1 MRSFLAVLALGLIA
15 LIAQG
20 VLARALPPP
29 WCPDLAWLLVIA
41 LGLRWPSFVSGLLVA
56 ALLGYAQDLLSG
68 SLMGQHAL
76 LGLLSHLTAA
86 LAARQLDL
94 SGALPVAFLVFVTRL
109 LHGLA
114 MVGTLS
120 LFVDAPGVDLHV
132 LGQAVAHA
140 LVNVVAAWPVLAGVE
155 RLRMRLLEEELG
167 HRGWPMGLPL
177 GRHV

>member
-1 MRSFLAVLALGLIA
+1 MKSFIAILGLGLLALVG
-15 LIAQG
+15 QG

-29 WCPDLAWLLVIA
+29 WCPDLVWLWVIA
-41 LGLRWPSFVSGLLVA
+41 LGLRWPSFLSGLLVA

-76 LGLLSHLTAA
+76 FALLSYLAAA

-94 SGALPVAFLVFVTRL
+94 SGAFPVLILVFVARV

-114 MVGTLS
+114 MVATLA
-120 LFVDAPGVDLHV
+120 LFVDSPGVDLHV
-132 LGQAVAHA
+132 VGQAIAHA
-140 LVNVVAAWPVLAGVE
+140 MANVVAALPVLAGVE
-155 RLRMRLLEEELG
+155 RLRARLLEEELG
-167 HRGWPMGLPL
+167 RRGWPMGLPL

>member
-1 MRSFLAVLALGLIA
+1 MKSFFAILAFGLLALVG
-15 LIAQG
+15 QG

-29 WCPDLAWLLVIA
+29 WCPDLAWLLVVA
-41 LGLRWPSFVSGLLVA
+41 LGLRWPSFVSGLLLV

-76 LGLLSHLTAA
+76 LGLLSYLAAA

-94 SGALPVAFLVFVTRL
+94 SGALPVLILVFVARV

-114 MVGTLS
+114 MVATLS
-120 LFVDAPGVDLHV
+120 LFVDSPGVDLHV
-132 LGQAVAHA
+132 LGQAIAHA
-140 LVNVVAAWPVLAGVE
+140 VANVVAALPVLAAVE
-155 RLRMRLLEEELG
+155 RLRARLLEEDLG
-167 HRGWPMGLPL
+167 RRGWPMGLPL